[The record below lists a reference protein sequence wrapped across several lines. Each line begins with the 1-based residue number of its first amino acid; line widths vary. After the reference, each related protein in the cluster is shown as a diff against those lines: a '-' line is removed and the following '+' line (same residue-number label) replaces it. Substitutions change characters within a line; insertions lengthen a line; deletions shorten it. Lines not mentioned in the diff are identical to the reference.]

1 MSKFGFLGK
10 LEFLQNLASVFVSRI
25 PGPVIH
31 NIDKYFAI
39 KKSMYLVALD
49 GTDGDYLEF
58 GVYTG
63 SSFCHAIRCARS
75 LLGIFPLFSRMK
87 FYGFD
92 VFGRGFDHLDKSESH
107 EFYVSNNF
115 EADYK
120 KVSKRVARAA
130 VKSQSY
136 RLVKGLFEDTLKGD
150 IRDLGVSKCSVMFI
164 DSDTYSSACLAL
176 NYSKTS
182 IQSGTIIIL
191 DDYFSYSGD
200 PDQGVSKAFEEF
212 KSQEG
217 YLSRQIFS
225 YGMGGVVHI
234 LKKVKK

>member
-1 MSKFGFLGK
+1 MSNFGILGK
-10 LEFLQNLASVFVSRI
+10 LEFLQNLASVFVSHI
-25 PGPVIH
+25 PGPIIH

-49 GTDGDYLEF
+49 ETDGDYLEF
-58 GVYTG
+58 GIYKG

-75 LLGIFPLFSRMK
+75 FSGISPILSRMK

-92 VFGRGFDHLDKSESH
+92 VFGRGFDHLDESESH
-107 EFYVSNNF
+107 KFYVSDNF

-120 KVSKRVARAA
+120 KVSKRIARAA
-130 VKSQSY
+130 SKAQSY

-150 IRDLGVSKCSVMFI
+150 ISDLGVSKCSVMFI

-191 DDYFSYSGD
+191 DDFFSYSGD

-212 KSQEG
+212 KYKES
-217 YLSRQIFS
+217 YSSRQIFT
-225 YGMGGVVHI
+225 YGMGGVVHV